1 MRRRRRR
8 RRRFRFPK
16 SEKRSRR
23 TPKKVFSHSSSISLL
38 LTTFLEKIQKTIADD
53 EDTNADEMPMISY
66 TISTFSL
73 EELKKPV
80 TRRKPKSRLIEIS
93 SGMDW
98 VDVKA
103 RLKIAICDLLFPQ
116 QAVVDDDCYDI
127 AWCIPR
133 VVTNN
138 LALDTEADYQHL
150 VKKALKCKEP
160 GAKILVDELA
170 RIAPVRNMMILTIND

>member
-1 MRRRRRR
+1 M
-8 RRRFRFPK
+8 RFPK

-23 TPKKVFSHSSSISLL
+23 TAKKVFSRTFSISLL
-38 LTTFLEKIQKTIADD
+38 LTTVQEKIQRIDANLND
-53 EDTNADEMPMISY
+53 EDTDADEIPMISY
-66 TISTFSL
+66 TVSTFSL
-73 EELKKPV
+73 EELKRPV
-80 TRRKPKSRLIEIS
+80 TRRKAKSRLIELS
-93 SGMDW
+93 SDMDW

-116 QAVVDDDCYDI
+116 QVIVDDDCYDMT
-127 AWCIPR
+127 WCIPR

-138 LALDTEADYQHL
+138 LALHTEADYQHL

-170 RIAPVRNMMILTIND
+170 KIAPVRYMMISTINLND